1 MAITEH
7 QLHTIL
13 PNAGRQAGVFLPHL
27 NAVMSSRKIDTPLRQ
42 AAFLAQLGHESGHLR
57 HVRELGDDT
66 YLKKYDT
73 GRLAV
78 KLGNTP
84 IPDGDG
90 QRYRGRGLIQVTGRS
105 NYLSCSQALFG
116 DQRLLLAPQLLELPE
131 WATQSA
137 GWYWAVHGLNG
148 LADQN
153 DFEAITRGINGGL
166 NGLADRLAIHGRARA
181 VLCV

>member
-7 QLHTIL
+7 QLHLIL
-13 PNAGRQAGVFLPHL
+13 PNAGHQARVFIPHL
-27 NAVMSSRKIDTPLRQ
+27 NAVMSNREINTPMRQ

-57 HVRELGDDT
+57 HVRELGDHA

-73 GRLAV
+73 GRLAIQ
-78 KLGNTP
+78 LGNTP
-84 IPDGDG
+84 VADGDG

-105 NYLSCSQALFG
+105 NYLRCSQALFG
-116 DQRLLLAPQLLELPE
+116 DQRLLSTPELLELPE
-131 WATQSA
+131 WAAESA
-137 GWYWAVHGLNG
+137 GWYWAVHGLNA

-153 DFEAITRGINGGL
+153 DFEAITRTINGGL
-166 NGLADRLAIHGRARA
+166 NGLADRLVIHQRARA